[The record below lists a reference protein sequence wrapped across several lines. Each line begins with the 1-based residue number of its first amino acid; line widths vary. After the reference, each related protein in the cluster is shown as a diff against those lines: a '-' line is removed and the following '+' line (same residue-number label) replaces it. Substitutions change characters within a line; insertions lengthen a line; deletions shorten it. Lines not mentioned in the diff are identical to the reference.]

1 MIVVYVLLIILIVCI
16 IYFCVVQQKKSISFK
31 EIEENYVKKEIFDE
45 KNKECEQKIQTINT
59 INQDNATLKERSE
72 SLRQLLD
79 EEKQKVL
86 SQTHTI
92 TTLQSDLSVA
102 NNENDN
108 LKKTIEQVQDKFSKE
123 FKLLSSQIL
132 EEKGKSFTELNEKNI
147 SNILNPLKEKIR
159 DFEKQVQ
166 ETYEKETRDKASLKQ
181 ELSILR
187 EMNKQMSEDAKK
199 LTLAL
204 KGDTK
209 AQGDWGEIQV
219 ERILERAALEEGV
232 HYDKQVSFKDDDN
245 NNVRPDFIVYLPDNK
260 NFIIDSKVSLTAYNN
275 YFNESDE
282 NKKQTYLNEHIK
294 SIKSHIDELSKKN
307 YQGLNINTPD
317 YVFLYLALEPALTL
331 ALQTDINLFDYA
343 IQKNIVLVST
353 TTLLATMRTVSFIWK
368 QENQKK
374 NVIEIATESGKLY
387 DKFVGFIDSMTNVGK
402 SLDVSKEQYV
412 EAMKKL
418 YKSSKKGDTIVG
430 RMEKIKTLGAN
441 TTKAIPQSLLDRIDD
456 ENKEI
461 EQEK

>member
-45 KNKECEQKIQTINT
+45 KNKECEQKTQTINT

>member
-45 KNKECEQKIQTINT
+45 KNKECEQKTQTINT

-72 SLRQLLD
+72 SLRKLLD

-232 HYDKQVSFKDDDN
+232 HYVKQVSFKDDDN

-294 SIKSHIDELSKKN
+294 SIKS
-307 YQGLNINTPD
+307 
-317 YVFLYLALEPALTL
+317 
-331 ALQTDINLFDYA
+331 
-343 IQKNIVLVST
+343 
-353 TTLLATMRTVSFIWK
+353 
-368 QENQKK
+368 
-374 NVIEIATESGKLY
+374 
-387 DKFVGFIDSMTNVGK
+387 
-402 SLDVSKEQYV
+402 
-412 EAMKKL
+412 
-418 YKSSKKGDTIVG
+418 
-430 RMEKIKTLGAN
+430 
-441 TTKAIPQSLLDRIDD
+441 
-456 ENKEI
+456 
-461 EQEK
+461 

>member
-31 EIEENYVKKEIFDE
+31 EIEENYVKKEVFDE
-45 KNKECEQKIQTINT
+45 KNKECEQKTQTINT

>member
-45 KNKECEQKIQTINT
+45 KNKECEQKTQTINT

-72 SLRQLLD
+72 SLRKLLD

>member
-31 EIEENYVKKEIFDE
+31 EIEENYVKKEVFDE
-45 KNKECEQKIQTINT
+45 KNKECEQKTQTINT

-72 SLRQLLD
+72 SLRKLLD

>member
-31 EIEENYVKKEIFDE
+31 EIEENYVKKEVFDE
-45 KNKECEQKIQTINT
+45 KNKECEQKTQTINT
-59 INQDNATLKERSE
+59 INQDNAALKERSE
-72 SLRQLLD
+72 SLRQLLE

-147 SNILNPLKEKIR
+147 SNILNPLKEKIK